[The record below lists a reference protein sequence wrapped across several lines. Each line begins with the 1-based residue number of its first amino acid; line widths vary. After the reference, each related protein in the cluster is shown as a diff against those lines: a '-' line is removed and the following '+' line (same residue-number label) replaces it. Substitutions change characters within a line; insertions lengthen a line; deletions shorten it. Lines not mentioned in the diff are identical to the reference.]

1 MTSELTI
8 DQILI
13 AHIGKVLLLFAL
25 VGIVWRG
32 RAHLCWSFTVYLA
45 ASLVTNVLFT
55 FWPETFYT
63 RWFWIL
69 QQGVDDALKVAIA
82 IELGYRIFQAFPGAQ
97 ASARRLLFLLLIA
110 TSVAII
116 GIPVGVSFE
125 YLRAVFEP
133 RVVTGTIWLMNG
145 LALLI
150 VWYRVPAHPFHKAI
164 LMGFVPYL
172 VVFTSLYTL
181 LGKYEWLLRIVQ
193 SVDPA
198 ASMLMVAFWTWAA
211 WAPETQPDVS
221 AAVIRFLQPWRKFP
235 DPNQQARPSAA
246 QALQPERA

>member
-13 AHIGKVLLLFAL
+13 AHIGKVLLLFA
-25 VGIVWRG
+25 
-32 RAHLCWSFTVYLA
+32 
-45 ASLVTNVLFT
+45 
-55 FWPETFYT
+55 
-63 RWFWIL
+63 
-69 QQGVDDALKVAIA
+69 KVAIA

-150 VWYRVPAHPFHKAI
+150 VWYRVPAHPF
-164 LMGFVPYL
+164 
-172 VVFTSLYTL
+172 
-181 LGKYEWLLRIVQ
+181 
-193 SVDPA
+193 
-198 ASMLMVAFWTWAA
+198 
-211 WAPETQPDVS
+211 
-221 AAVIRFLQPWRKFP
+221 
-235 DPNQQARPSAA
+235 
-246 QALQPERA
+246 